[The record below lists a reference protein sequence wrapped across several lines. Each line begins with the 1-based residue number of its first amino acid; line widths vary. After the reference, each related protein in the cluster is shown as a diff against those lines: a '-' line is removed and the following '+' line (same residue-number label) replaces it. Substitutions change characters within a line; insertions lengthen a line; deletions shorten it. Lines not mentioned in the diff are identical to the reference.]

1 MNNQVINVNHI
12 YEQKQTWRSRW
23 TCTLQC
29 QSIIRICKMWEEGC
43 VYMRQSFIMNKL
55 RFRWKWHVPYAVIGL
70 YANKYTSHNHWREKR
85 FQPYK
90 GINAQKAFWKTVSSL
105 PRLLTL
111 RTEQGSFGLKCCCR
125 PGCFIFLIMGFF
137 HNQSH

>member
-23 TCTLQC
+23 NCTLQC

-55 RFRWKWHVPYAVIGL
+55 RFRWKWHVAYAVIGL
-70 YANKYTSHNHWREKR
+70 SANKYTSHNQRREKR

-90 GINAQKAFWKTVSSL
+90 GINAQKTFWKTVSSL
-105 PRLLTL
+105 CPGFWLS
-111 RTEQGSFGLKCCCR
+111 EQNRVVLGWNVAAGLAVLY
-125 PGCFIFLIMGFF
+125 FL
-137 HNQSH
+137 